1 MAEEIELTD
10 KQARA
15 RIKALRDEHP
25 EVVEAII
32 ASVRIASPLAG
43 PVRILAEVEAVLG
56 EQAEP
61 R

>member
-15 RIKALRDEHP
+15 RIKALRAEHP
-25 EVVEAII
+25 EVVEAVI

-43 PVRILAEVEAVLG
+43 PVRILAEIEAVLDERTG
-56 EQAEP
+56 P